1 MMSHN
6 GARKIGNKPA
16 EDSLPVKV
24 RMPVDGKTYM
34 YLHSYICSYWCC
46 VQRYLFKCIYEYDYI
61 LHQMRVMDMY
71 F

>member
-6 GARKIGNKPA
+6 GARRVGNKLA

-34 YLHSYICSYWCC
+34 YMHSYIC
-46 VQRYLFKCIYEYDYI
+46 YDSATGVVYMYSHRC
-61 LHQMRVMDMY
+61 LCPMRVMY